1 MAYRETL
8 TLWAIYREL
17 TVLSIRFEVDVH
29 TGKVGGSVLYSPR
42 NDPDPEM
49 IPTFLLVDS
58 EMIPKELG
66 NGN

>member
-1 MAYRETL
+1 METGIGL
-8 TLWAIYREL
+8 F
-17 TVLSIRFEVDVH
+17 LSCEIGF
-29 TGKVGGSVLYSPR
+29 KVLYSPR

-49 IPTFLLVDS
+49 IPNPEMIPTFLLVDP